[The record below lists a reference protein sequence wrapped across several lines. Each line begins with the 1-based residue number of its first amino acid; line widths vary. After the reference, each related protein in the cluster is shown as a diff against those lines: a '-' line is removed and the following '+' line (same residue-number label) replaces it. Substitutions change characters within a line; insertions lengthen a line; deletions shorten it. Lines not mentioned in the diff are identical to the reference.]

1 MYQNEP
7 YNHSSQVPYEDIG
20 SLKASKSV
28 SFDLRDGDVEITG
41 FPPSENHR
49 SRSGD
54 DEIRPACSSASSV
67 LTADVIADPLS
78 FQIVCLVVFLG
89 DMARGIFFPTMWN
102 LVKTLGGDQVLLGY
116 TIASFSFGRMLVL
129 PLFGAWSVKYG
140 YRKTLLVST
149 VVLFFGTL
157 LFGHVLS
164 VGKHWFLL
172 LANTFVG
179 IGSGTLG
186 VTVAYASEVTPT
198 RNRTSYIAWIG
209 AVQYAGTSATPF
221 LGSLFVVMFSRGQD
235 MAEDYRGLPQINEF
249 TAPVLFMTFMSIVTL
264 YLLYFHFQ
272 DTEHGLSTTKA
283 NSARQKLRDDVG
295 NTTICFGRVTT
306 YTACLV
312 ACMILNAFTK
322 GPMSCFE
329 TLGVEF
335 AESRF
340 DMHRAQAGSI
350 VATMGL
356 IGTIAL
362 MLLRLYFNK
371 YDDTVT
377 ISFGI
382 IFFIMGIAMNFFL
395 DRENPQNNSD
405 WIYVISMFMSYSI
418 GYPIC
423 HTALIGLFSKSK
435 FWFGPHET

>member
-1 MYQNEP
+1 MFDKAFLLHTIQTY
-7 YNHSSQVPYEDIG
+7 
-20 SLKASKSV
+20 SL
-28 SFDLRDGDVEITG
+28 L
-41 FPPSENHR
+41 
-49 SRSGD
+49 
-54 DEIRPACSSASSV
+54 
-67 LTADVIADPLS
+67 LS
-78 FQIVCLVVFLG
+78 FV
-89 DMARGIFFPTMWN
+89 R
-102 LVKTLGGDQVLLGY
+102 
-116 TIASFSFGRMLVL
+116 S
-129 PLFGAWSVKYG
+129 
-140 YRKTLLVST
+140 
-149 VVLFFGTL
+149 
-157 LFGHVLS
+157 
-164 VGKHWFLL
+164 
-172 LANTFVG
+172 
-179 IGSGTLG
+179 
-186 VTVAYASEVTPT
+186 
-198 RNRTSYIAWIG
+198 
-209 AVQYAGTSATPF
+209 
-221 LGSLFVVMFSRGQD
+221 
-235 MAEDYRGLPQINEF
+235 LPQINEF
-249 TAPVLFMTFMSIVTL
+249 TAPALFMSFMSIVTL

-272 DTEHGLSTTKA
+272 ESEPSSSRTNA
-283 NSARQKLRDDVG
+283 NSTRQKLRDDVG
-295 NTTICFGRVTT
+295 NTTICFGRITT

-382 IFFIMGIAMNFFL
+382 IFFIMGISMNFFL
-395 DRENPQNNSD
+395 DRENPDNNSP
-405 WIYVISMFMSYSI
+405 WMYVISMFMSYSI

-435 FWFGPHET
+435 FSEKIVKHEMHIFTKPQC